1 LAPIDETLDFPM
13 MLFFKL
19 DPFPVYVFETEA
31 IDIAVLVPDTAF
43 LIFLP
48 LAAPITDP

>member
-1 LAPIDETLDFPM
+1 MT
-13 MLFFKL
+13 LFFKL
-19 DPFPVYVFETEA
+19 DEFGLCVLVTEA
-31 IDIAVLVPDTAF
+31 IDIAVLDPDTPF